1 MNPSTSET
9 SPIVQPPAPRSWF
22 GRIRRNFRENYHEH
36 RLTLFISL
44 LIFLLL
50 TAFFWRRIFIPI
62 DAGEAGVFF
71 SRFGGG
77 TDIEHVYGEGF
88 HIIAPWNSMTIYNV
102 RVQQKTEFVEALSS
116 NGLTIMV
123 TVSMR
128 YFPEYN
134 SLPLLH
140 QKVGPNYLHS
150 IVIPEVVSAVR
161 EIIGKYRPEELYTLK
176 TSDISAAVLASATRQ
191 LSDKFIRFDDLLIT
205 KIVLP
210 RLVVQAIESK
220 LTQEQAAQAYE
231 FRLQR
236 ETQEAKRKLIE
247 GQGESVYQKLVTE
260 NLTPAYLKLRGIDA
274 TIKLAESPN
283 SKLIIVG
290 NGKDGLPVILS
301 ADPDNQAKIK
311 LPPVNRR

>member
-1 MNPSTSET
+1 MNPSTSEI
-9 SPIVQPPAPRSWF
+9 SPIAPPPAPRSWF

-36 RLTLFISL
+36 RLTLFIVL
-44 LIFLLL
+44 LIFLLMA
-50 TAFFWRRIFIPI
+50 AFLWRRIFIPI

-88 HIIAPWNSMTIYNV
+88 HIIAPWNSMTIYEV
-102 RVQQKTEFVEALSS
+102 RVQQKTELVQALSS

-134 SLPLLH
+134 RLPLLH
-140 QKVGPNYLHS
+140 QKVGPDYLHR

-161 EIIGKYRPEELYTLK
+161 EIIGKYRPEDLYTLK
-176 TSDISAAVLASATRQ
+176 TSDISAAVLAAATRQ

-210 RLVVQAIESK
+210 HLVVEAIESK

-231 FRLQR
+231 FRIER
-236 ETQEAKRKLIE
+236 EKQEAKRKFIE
-247 GQGESVYQKLVTE
+247 GQGESVYQKLETE
-260 NLTPAYLKLRGIDA
+260 NLTPEYLKLRGIEA

-283 SKLIIVG
+283 SKLVIIG

-301 ADPDNQAKIK
+301 ADTDNAVKK
-311 LPPVNRR
+311 ASPPVNRR